1 MADEVEVV
9 GRELETVF
17 EARDESEAWAV
28 QGMLQSAG
36 IEALVQSLE
45 FPQEIMPGVGSVA
58 VRVPVQQAGRHDRSW
73 CRCRTIPLRS
83 GSSAILQRRCHHR
96 RSGICKEPEGD
107 CAERVRA
114 KGADMRVLETLEH
127 FATGVTETVVL
138 ADGDHRE
145 PRMHGVQ
152 ERRRG

>member
-1 MADEVEVV
+1 MKSSDPLLLLDADCRSWLTGLQAQCADGTQSASTNAEEMRMADEVEVV

-58 VRVPVQQAGRHDRSW
+58 VRVPVQQAGEARQIVMSVQNN
-73 CRCRTIPLRS
+73 P
-83 GSSAILQRRCHHR
+83 
-96 RSGICKEPEGD
+96 P
-107 CAERVRA
+107 
-114 KGADMRVLETLEH
+114 
-127 FATGVTETVVL
+127 TVGELSESPTKV
-138 ADGDHRE
+138 
-145 PRMHGVQ
+145 PSPS
-152 ERRRG
+152 